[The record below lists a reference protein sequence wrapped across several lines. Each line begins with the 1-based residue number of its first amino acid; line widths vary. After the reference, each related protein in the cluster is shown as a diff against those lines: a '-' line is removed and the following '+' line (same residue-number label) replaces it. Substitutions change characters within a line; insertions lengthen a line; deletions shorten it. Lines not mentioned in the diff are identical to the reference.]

1 MRYRM
6 AVVSGLSMIPTLAPG
21 ERLLVRL
28 DGPIVLGDIVVF
40 ERVNQFDIKRILR
53 IEADGVFVQ
62 GDNDQVSTDS
72 RTYGLIPHDNVIGV
86 ATYRLWPKPGRIKQ
100 G

>member
-21 ERLLVRL
+21 ERLLVRS
-28 DGPIVLGDIVVF
+28 DGPMVLGDIVVF
-40 ERVNQFDIKRILR
+40 QHESQFDVKRVIR
-53 IEADGVFVQ
+53 IESDGIFVK
-62 GDNDQVSTDS
+62 GDNDLVSEYS
-72 RTYGLIPHDNVIGV
+72 PTYSLIPYDDILGTV
-86 ATYRLWPKPGRIKQ
+86 TYRIWPKPGRVK

>member
-21 ERLLVRL
+21 ERVLVRN

-40 ERVNQFDIKRILR
+40 RHESQFDVKRVLR
-53 IEADGVFVQ
+53 IEADGIFVQ
-62 GDNDQVSTDS
+62 GDNDLVSTDS
-72 RTYGLIPHDNVIGV
+72 RTYGLIPIEDVLGTV
-86 ATYRLWPKPGRIKQ
+86 TYRLWPKPGQIKE
-100 G
+100 

>member
-1 MRYRM
+1 MRYQM

-40 ERVNQFDIKRILR
+40 KRASQFDVKRVQH
-53 IEADGVFVQ
+53 IEAEGIFVQ
-62 GDNDQVSTDS
+62 GDNELVSTDS
-72 RTYGLIPHDNVIGV
+72 RDYGLIPFDDVLGTV
-86 ATYRLWPKPGRIKQ
+86 TYRLWPKPGRIKE
-100 G
+100 

>member
-21 ERLLVRL
+21 ERVLVRL

-40 ERVNQFDIKRILR
+40 NREQQFDIKRILR
-53 IEADGVFVQ
+53 IEADGIFVQ
-62 GDNDQVSTDS
+62 GDNDVVSTDS
-72 RTYGLIPHDNVIGV
+72 RTYGLIPHENVIGV
-86 ATYRLWPKPGRIKQ
+86 ATYRLWPKPGLIK

>member
-1 MRYRM
+1 M

-21 ERLLVRL
+21 ERLLVRHN
-28 DGPIVLGDIVVF
+28 GPIVLGDIAVF
-40 ERVNQFDIKRILR
+40 EHANQFAVKRVLR

-72 RTYGLIPHDNVIGV
+72 RSIGLIPFDDVLGTV
-86 ATYRLWPKPGRIKQ
+86 TYRLWPKPGRIKQ

>member
-21 ERLLVRL
+21 ERVLVRN

-40 ERVNQFDIKRILR
+40 QHESQFDVKRVLR
-53 IEADGVFVQ
+53 IEAEGIFVQ
-62 GDNDQVSTDS
+62 GDNDLVSTDS
-72 RTYGLIPHDNVIGV
+72 RSYGLIPFEDVLGSV
-86 ATYRLWPKPGRIKQ
+86 TYRLWPKPGRIK

>member
-1 MRYRM
+1 MRYQM

-28 DGPIVLGDIVVF
+28 DGPIVIGDIVVF
-40 ERVNQFDIKRILR
+40 KRDSQFDVKRVLR
-53 IEADGVFVQ
+53 IESDGVFVQ
-62 GDNDQVSTDS
+62 GDNDLVSTDS
-72 RTYGLIPHDNVIGV
+72 RSYGLIPFEDVLGTVI
-86 ATYRLWPKPGRIKQ
+86 YRLWPKPGRIT

>member
-1 MRYRM
+1 MRYQM

-40 ERVNQFDIKRILR
+40 KRATQFDVKRVLH
-53 IEADGVFVQ
+53 IEAEGVFVQ
-62 GDNDQVSTDS
+62 GDNELVSTDS
-72 RTYGLIPHDNVIGV
+72 RTYGLIPFDDVLGAV
-86 ATYRLWPKPGRIKQ
+86 TYRLWPKPGRIKE
-100 G
+100 

>member
-40 ERVNQFDIKRILR
+40 ERANQFDIKRILR

-86 ATYRLWPKPGRIKQ
+86 ATYRLWPKPGLIKQ

>member
-1 MRYRM
+1 MRYQM

-28 DGPIVLGDIVVF
+28 DGPIVIGDIVVF
-40 ERVNQFDIKRILR
+40 KRDSQFDVKRVLR
-53 IEADGVFVQ
+53 IESDGVFVQ
-62 GDNDQVSTDS
+62 GDNDLVSTDS
-72 RTYGLIPHDNVIGV
+72 RSYGLIPFEDVLGTVI
-86 ATYRLWPKPGRIKQ
+86 YRLWPKPGQIT

>member
-28 DGPIVLGDIVVF
+28 DGPIVRGDLVVF
-40 ERVNQFDIKRILR
+40 ERANQLDVKRILR

-72 RTYGLIPHDNVIGV
+72 RTYGLIPHKDVWGSV
-86 ATYRLWPKPGRIKQ
+86 TYRLWPNPGRIKQ

>member
-6 AVVSGLSMIPTLAPG
+6 AVVAGLSMIPTLAPG
-21 ERLLVRL
+21 ERLLVRR

-40 ERVNQFDIKRILR
+40 RYETQFDIKRVLR
-53 IEADGVFVQ
+53 LEAEGIVVK
-62 GDNDQVSTDS
+62 GDNDLVSDFS
-72 RTYGLIPHDNVIGV
+72 PTYGVIPYDDIVGTV
-86 ATYRLWPKPGRIKQ
+86 TYRLWPKPGRIK

>member
-28 DGPIVLGDIVVF
+28 DGPIVLGDVVVF
-40 ERVNQFDIKRILR
+40 NREQQFDIKRILR
-53 IEADGVFVQ
+53 IEAYGIFVQ
-62 GDNDQVSTDS
+62 GDNDLVSTDS
-72 RTYGLIPHDNVIGV
+72 RTYGLIPHENVIGV
-86 ATYRLWPKPGRIKQ
+86 ATYRLWPKPGLIK

>member
-40 ERVNQFDIKRILR
+40 EHSDQFDVKRILR

-72 RTYGLIPHDNVIGV
+72 RMYGLIPHDDVLGSV
-86 ATYRLWPKPGRIKQ
+86 TYRLWPKPGRIKQ

>member
-1 MRYRM
+1 MRYQM

-21 ERLLVRL
+21 ERLLVRN

-40 ERVNQFDIKRILR
+40 RRETQFDVKRVKH
-53 IEADGVFVQ
+53 IEAEGIFVQ
-62 GDNDQVSTDS
+62 GDNELVSTDS
-72 RTYGLIPHDNVIGV
+72 RNYGLIPFEDIIGTV
-86 ATYRLWPKPGRIKQ
+86 TYRIWPKPGRIKQ

>member
-1 MRYRM
+1 MRYGM

-21 ERLLVRL
+21 ERLLVRHN
-28 DGPIVLGDIVVF
+28 GPIVLGDIAVF
-40 ERVNQFDIKRILR
+40 EHANQFDVKRVLR

-72 RTYGLIPHDNVIGV
+72 RSYGLIPFDDVLGTV
-86 ATYRLWPKPGRIKQ
+86 TYRLWPKPGRIKQ

>member
-21 ERLLVRL
+21 ERLLFRL
-28 DGPIVLGDIVVF
+28 DGPIVLGDIVAFKRADQF
-40 ERVNQFDIKRILR
+40 EVKRITR
-53 IEADGVFVQ
+53 IEAEGVFVQ
-62 GDNDQVSTDS
+62 GDNDLVSTDS
-72 RTYGLIPHDNVIGV
+72 RTYGLVPHDDVIGV

>member
-1 MRYRM
+1 MRYQM

-21 ERLLVRL
+21 ERRLVRL
-28 DGPIVLGDIVVF
+28 DGPIVIGDIVVF
-40 ERVNQFDIKRILR
+40 QRAYQFDVKRVLR

-62 GDNDQVSTDS
+62 GDNKLVSTDS
-72 RTYGLIPHDNVIGV
+72 RSYGLIPFEDVLGAV
-86 ATYRLWPKPGRIKQ
+86 LYRLWPKPGRIK

>member
-28 DGPIVLGDIVVF
+28 DGPIVIGDIVVF
-40 ERVNQFDIKRILR
+40 ERANQFDVKRILR
-53 IEADGVFVQ
+53 IEVDGVFVQ

-86 ATYRLWPKPGRIKQ
+86 ATYRLWPKPGQIKQ

>member
-1 MRYRM
+1 M

-21 ERLLVRL
+21 ERVLVRN

-40 ERVNQFDIKRILR
+40 QHESQFDVKRVLR
-53 IEADGVFVQ
+53 IEADGIFVQ
-62 GDNDQVSTDS
+62 GDNDLVSDYS
-72 RTYGLIPHDNVIGV
+72 ITYGLIPYDAVLGTV
-86 ATYRLWPKPGRIKQ
+86 TYRLWPKPGRIKQ

>member
-1 MRYRM
+1 M

-28 DGPIVLGDIVVF
+28 DGPIVIGDIVVF
-40 ERVNQFDIKRILR
+40 KRDSQFDVKRVLR
-53 IEADGVFVQ
+53 IDTEGIFVQ
-62 GDNDQVSTDS
+62 GDNDLVSTDS
-72 RTYGLIPHDNVIGV
+72 RSYGLIPFEDVLGTV
-86 ATYRLWPKPGRIKQ
+86 TYRLWPKPGRIK

>member
-1 MRYRM
+1 MRYQM

-28 DGPIVLGDIVVF
+28 DGPIVIGDIVVF
-40 ERVNQFDIKRILR
+40 KRNSQFDVKRVLR
-53 IEADGVFVQ
+53 IESDGVFVQ
-62 GDNDQVSTDS
+62 GDNDLVSTDS
-72 RTYGLIPHDNVIGV
+72 RSYGLIPFEDVLGTVI
-86 ATYRLWPKPGRIKQ
+86 YRLWPKPGRIT

>member
-21 ERLLVRL
+21 ERVLVRN

-40 ERVNQFDIKRILR
+40 QHESQFDVKRILH
-53 IEADGVFVQ
+53 IEADGIFVQ
-62 GDNDQVSTDS
+62 GDNDLVSTDS
-72 RTYGLIPHDNVIGV
+72 RAYGLIPYDAVLGTV
-86 ATYRLWPKPGRIKQ
+86 TYRLWPKPGSIKQ

>member
-21 ERLLVRL
+21 ERVLVRL

-40 ERVNQFDIKRILR
+40 NREQQFDIKRILR
-53 IEADGVFVQ
+53 IEADGIFVQ
-62 GDNDQVSTDS
+62 GDNDVVSTDS
-72 RTYGLIPHDNVIGV
+72 RTYGLIPHENVIGV
-86 ATYRLWPKPGRIKQ
+86 ATYRLWPKPGLIKE
-100 G
+100 

>member
-21 ERLLVRL
+21 ERLLVRH

-40 ERVNQFDIKRILR
+40 ERESQFDVKRVLH
-53 IEADGVFVQ
+53 IEAEGIFVQ
-62 GDNDQVSTDS
+62 GDNDRVSTDS
-72 RTYGLIPHDNVIGV
+72 RTYGFIPFDDVVGTV
-86 ATYRLWPKPGRIKQ
+86 TFRLWPKPGRIKQ
-100 G
+100 V

>member
-21 ERLLVRL
+21 ERLLVSH

-40 ERVNQFDIKRILR
+40 QHESQFDVKRVLR
-53 IEADGVFVQ
+53 IEAYGIFVQ
-62 GDNDQVSTDS
+62 GDNDLVSTDS
-72 RTYGLIPHDNVIGV
+72 RTYGLIPFDDVLGTV
-86 ATYRLWPKPGRIKQ
+86 TYRLWPKPGRIKQ

>member
-1 MRYRM
+1 M

-28 DGPIVLGDIVVF
+28 DGPIVIGDIVVF
-40 ERVNQFDIKRILR
+40 ERVGQFDVKRVLR
-53 IEADGVFVQ
+53 IDAQGAFVQ
-62 GDNDQVSTDS
+62 GDNDLVSTDS
-72 RTYGLIPHDNVIGV
+72 RSYGLIPIEDVLGTVI
-86 ATYRLWPKPGRIKQ
+86 YRLWPKPGRIT